1 MLPVLVPLPRT
12 RRVPRRGLPAP
23 APAGAAPRAEGAK
36 GFLFPAVTFITSTL
50 GGSMR
55 RFQLRSCVRDNTF
68 PGKVLINILGVWM
81 FNAPL
86 GDGDGGMGSEGGD
99 RRGEGSGARGGGG
112 GAVTGGRKKEKE
124 VVAAN

>member
-1 MLPVLVPLPRT
+1 
-12 RRVPRRGLPAP
+12 
-23 APAGAAPRAEGAK
+23 
-36 GFLFPAVTFITSTL
+36 
-50 GGSMR
+50 MR

-99 RRGEGSGARGGGG
+99 RRGEGSGARGGG
-112 GAVTGGRKKEKE
+112 AVTGGRKKEKE